1 MGDRPPDGLAARLI
15 NIALIA
21 AFVLALSSCCVWA
34 LVMGS

>member
-1 MGDRPPDGLAARLI
+1 MGDRPPDGLAARLV

-21 AFVLALSSCCVWA
+21 AFFLAVFGCCVWA